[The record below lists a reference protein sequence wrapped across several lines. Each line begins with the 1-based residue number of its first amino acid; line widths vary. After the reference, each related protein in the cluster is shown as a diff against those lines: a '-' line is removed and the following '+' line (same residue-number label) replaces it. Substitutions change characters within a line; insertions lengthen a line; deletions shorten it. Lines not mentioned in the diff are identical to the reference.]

1 MGVRFIFDGA
11 EVPSHRKVLES
22 MGVTRFGVNYWRLY
36 KRGLPKTK
44 TWLVAE
50 RFLPDTEVYL
60 HPGQV
65 PGESRDELFALYT
78 QAIDDNHDRLSGAT
92 EFDADRMLAKAQ
104 RLSWDDEL
112 LWAVYSHEN
121 ATESLED
128 LAGRFQHL
136 ALPYAT
142 LEAVPGLATRTRA
155 LTSQYGTVW
164 HGLGCAK
171 PDNLRQVPFTT
182 ASTQAWLAPMLRGE
196 TLVWDGAQLKRY
208 PSSMKDQAR
217 ARYRHV
223 YEQAGLDAEAILA
236 DDSTEATRLA
246 IWSLLQL
253 EKRLEGTDMGFLS
266 DSNDIHD
273 DPGDAERGDLEPD
286 NSPVPRGTPVR
297 VRNPSETLPIPTLGF
312 EKKAG
317 TEVIDGVE
325 TVVERTHVT
334 SQQQSMRQCNTC
346 FVAANCPAFTPDSTC
361 AFNIP
366 IEIKTKDQLKAL
378 LQSVIEMQGQRV
390 AFARYAEETTGGGY
404 PDPNVSQEIDRLF
417 KIVESLKR
425 LEDNREFARITVER
439 QGSSGVLS
447 ALFGDRAES
456 LKELPQPVNPDLV
469 IKQQIEDS

>member
-1 MGVRFIFDGA
+1 MGVRFVFDGA
-11 EVPSHRKVLES
+11 EVPSHRKLLEG

-44 TWLVAE
+44 DWLVSE

-65 PGESRDELFALYT
+65 PPDQTEELYT
-78 QAIDDNHDRLSGAT
+78 LYAQSVDDNHDRLSGAT
-92 EFDADRMLAKAQ
+92 EFDCDRMLSRAMRMA
-104 RLSWDDEL
+104 WDDDL
-112 LWAVYSHEN
+112 MWAVWSHEN

-142 LEAVPGLATRTRA
+142 LEALPGLSTRCHA

-171 PDNLRQVPFTT
+171 PDNLRQVPFAT

-208 PSSMKDQAR
+208 PASMKDQAR
-217 ARYRHV
+217 SRYRHV
-223 YEQAGLDAEAILA
+223 YEQAGLDGDAILA

-253 EKRLEGTDMGFLS
+253 EKRWEGPSMDYLS
-266 DSNDIHD
+266 DSTDDLH
-273 DPGDAERGDLEPD
+273 DPGSPERGSLDPD
-286 NSPVPRGTPVR
+286 NSPVPRGTPLEVR
-297 VRNPSETLPIPTLGF
+297 SPSETLPIPTLGF
-312 EKKAG
+312 ESKPG

-325 TVVERTHVT
+325 TVVDRVHVT
-334 SQQQSMRQCNTC
+334 SQSQSMRQCNTC
-346 FVAANCPAFTPDSTC
+346 FVAANCPAFKPQSTC

-366 IEIKTKDQLKAL
+366 IEVKTKDQLKAL
-378 LQSVIEMQGQRV
+378 LQSIIEMQGQRV

-447 ALFGDRAES
+447 ALFGDRAEQ
-456 LKELPQPVNPDLV
+456 LRQLPEPINPDLV
-469 IKQQIEDS
+469 IKQQIEGS

>member
-1 MGVRFIFDGA
+1 
-11 EVPSHRKVLES
+11 

-44 TWLVAE
+44 PWLVSE
-50 RFLPDTEVYL
+50 RFLPGSEVYL

-65 PGESRDELFALYT
+65 APDQSEELFLLYQ
-78 QAIDDNHDRLSGAT
+78 QAVDDNRDLLAGVT
-92 EFDADRMLAKAQ
+92 EFDCDRVLAKAQ
-104 RLSWDDEL
+104 RLSWDDDL
-112 LWAVYSHEN
+112 MWAVWSHEN
-121 ATESLED
+121 ASESLEE
-128 LAGRFQHL
+128 LALRFHHL
-136 ALPYAT
+136 ALPFAS

-155 LTSQYGTVW
+155 LTSQHGTVW

-171 PDNLRQVPFTT
+171 PDNLRQVPLST

-196 TLVWDGAQLKRY
+196 TLVWDGASLKRY
-208 PSSMKDQAR
+208 PASMKDQAR
-217 ARYRHV
+217 SRYKHI
-223 YEQAGLDAEAILA
+223 YDQAGLDAEAILA
-236 DDSTEATRLA
+236 DEGAEATKLA

-253 EKRLEGTDMGFLS
+253 ERRMEGTDMGFLS
-266 DSNDIHD
+266 DNRDPLD
-273 DPGDAERGDLEPD
+273 DPGSAELGFVDPD
-286 NSPVPRGTPVR
+286 NSVIPRGTPLEVR
-297 VRNPSETLPIPTLGF
+297 APSETLPLPVLGY
-312 EKKAG
+312 ESKTG

-334 SQQQSMRQCNTC
+334 AQAQSLRQCNTC
-346 FVAANCPAFTPDSTC
+346 FVAANCPAFKPNSTC

-366 IEIKTKDQLKAL
+366 IEVRTKDQLKAL
-378 LQSVIEMQGQRV
+378 LQSIIEMQGQRV

-447 ALFGDRAES
+447 ALFGDRAEQ
-456 LKELPQPVNPDLV
+456 LRELPSPVNPDLV
-469 IKQQIEDS
+469 IKQQIED

>member
-1 MGVRFIFDGA
+1 MFDGA
-11 EVPSHRKVLES
+11 EVPSHRKLLEG

-36 KRGLPKTK
+36 RRGLPKTK
-44 TWLVAE
+44 SWLVSE
-50 RFLPDTEVYL
+50 RFLDDAEVYL

-65 PGESRDELFALYT
+65 PSEQSEELFALYT
-78 QAIDDNHDRLSGAT
+78 QAIDDNHDRLAGVT
-92 EFDADRMLAKAQ
+92 EFDCDRVLARAQ
-104 RLSWDDEL
+104 RTAWDDDL

-121 ATESLED
+121 PPESLED
-128 LAGRFQHL
+128 LAMRFQHL
-136 ALPYAT
+136 ALPYET
-142 LEAVPGLATRTRA
+142 LEAVPGLSTRCHA
-155 LTSQYGTVW
+155 LTSQRGTIW

-171 PDNLRQVPFTT
+171 PDNLRQVPLST

-208 PSSMKDQAR
+208 PASMKDQAR
-217 ARYRHV
+217 ARYRHI

-253 EKRLEGTDMGFLS
+253 EKRWEGSDMGFVS
-266 DSNDIHD
+266 DNFDDLD
-273 DPGDAERGDLEPD
+273 DPGSAERGSLDPD
-286 NSPVPRGTPVR
+286 NRPIRHGTSIE
-297 VRNPSETLPIPTLGF
+297 VRNPSETLPLPVLGF
-312 EKKAG
+312 ESRPG

-334 SQQQSMRQCNTC
+334 SQQQSLRQCNTC
-346 FVAANCPAFTPDSTC
+346 FVAANCPAFKPNSTC
-361 AFNIP
+361 AFSIP
-366 IEIKTKDQLKAL
+366 IEVRTKDQLKAL
-378 LQSVIEMQGQRV
+378 LQSIIEMQGQRV
-390 AFARYAEETTGGGY
+390 AFARYAEETAGGGY

-447 ALFGDRAES
+447 ALFGDRTEA
-456 LKELPQPVNPDLV
+456 LKQLPEPVSPDLV
-469 IKQQIEDS
+469 IKQQIEDQ

>member
-11 EVPSHRKVLES
+11 EVPSHRKLLEG

-44 TWLVAE
+44 TWLIEE
-50 RFLPDTEVYL
+50 RFLPGTEVYL
-60 HPGQV
+60 NPGQV
-65 PGESRDELFALYT
+65 PAEQSEELFALYT

-92 EFDADRMLAKAQ
+92 EFDPDRTLARAQ
-104 RLSWDDEL
+104 RMAWDDDL
-112 LWAVYSHEN
+112 LWAIWSHEK

-128 LAGRFQHL
+128 LALRFHHL
-136 ALPYAT
+136 ALPYET
-142 LEAVPGLATRTRA
+142 LESVPGLATRTRA
-155 LTSQYGTVW
+155 LTAQHGTVW

-171 PDNLRQVPFTT
+171 PDNLRQVPFST

-196 TLVWDGAQLKRY
+196 TLVWDGASLKRY
-208 PSSMKDQAR
+208 PASMKDQAR
-217 ARYRHV
+217 IRYRHI

-253 EKRLEGTDMGFLS
+253 EKRMEGSDMGYLS
-266 DSNDIHD
+266 DNSDPLD
-273 DPGDAERGDLEPD
+273 DPGSAELTPVDPD
-286 NSPVPRGTPVR
+286 NSPVPRGTPIEVR
-297 VRNPSETLPIPTLGF
+297 SPAETLPIPVLGF
-312 EKKAG
+312 EQRAG
-317 TEVIDGVE
+317 KEVIDGVE

-346 FVAANCPAFTPDSTC
+346 FVAANCPAFKPNNTC

-366 IEIKTKDQLKAL
+366 IEVKTKDQLKAL
-378 LQSVIEMQGQRV
+378 LQSIIEMQGQRV

-439 QGSSGVLS
+439 QGSAGVLS
-447 ALFGDRAES
+447 ALFGDKAET
-456 LKELPQPVNPDLV
+456 LKELPQSVNPDLV
-469 IKQQIEDS
+469 IKQQIEGS